1 MQGQSTPRPPSKA
14 CRCQSHVCACCLGT
28 SNKSH
33 QIPFNTGKIIFLQ
46 PLKTKVMKRTLIAVC
61 LLSIVLVPQLQAQS
75 RHPHNEFK
83 NELGVDAGPFS
94 FMGSA
99 VNITV
104 GFFDALGSSL
114 SHRATDMKL
123 YGHYGLHYYYQVK
136 PWCQVGF
143 RATFEGA
150 GYTHYTDSTRT
161 AISDKYSMGFVT
173 LMPSVRFTYLN
184 RPWVR
189 LYSGVDLGV
198 SYLWDDRGS
207 SQSEKSSQQNV
218 SCAFNI
224 TPIGIT
230 VGKSVYGLLETNF
243 GYASYVVV
251 GIGCRF

>member
-1 MQGQSTPRPPSKA
+1 
-14 CRCQSHVCACCLGT
+14 
-28 SNKSH
+28 
-33 QIPFNTGKIIFLQ
+33 
-46 PLKTKVMKRTLIAVC
+46 MKRTLIAVC
-61 LLSIVLVPQLQAQS
+61 LLSIVFAPQLQAQS
-75 RHPHNEFK
+75 KHPHNEFK

-94 FMGSA
+94 FMGSF

-114 SHRATDMKL
+114 SHKTADMKL
-123 YGHYGLHYYYQVK
+123 YGHYGIHYYYQVK

-143 RATFEGA
+143 RTTFEGA

-161 AISDKYSMGFVT
+161 AVSDKYSMGFVT

-189 LYSGVDLGV
+189 LYSGADLGV
-198 SYLWDDRGS
+198 SYLWDSRGS
-207 SQSEKSSQQNV
+207 SQSEKSSQQPV
-218 SCAFNI
+218 SVAFNI
-224 TPIGIT
+224 TPIGVS
-230 VGKSVYGLLETNF
+230 VGKNVYGLFETNF